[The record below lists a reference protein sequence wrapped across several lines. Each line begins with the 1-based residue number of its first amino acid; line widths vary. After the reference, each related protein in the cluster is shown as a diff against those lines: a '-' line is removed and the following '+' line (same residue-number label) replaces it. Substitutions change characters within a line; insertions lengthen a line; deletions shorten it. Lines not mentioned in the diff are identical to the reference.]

1 VRALPEAYQPV
12 PDLTIAQM
20 VELRKKI
27 VGLWD
32 HLVDGYVAAA
42 KQLAPDLIVYDPVFN
57 AGLVAAAALDVP
69 AVGHGQGI
77 MRHTPEFL
85 REHAAPAFER
95 HQVELPKKIMMIELV
110 PDSLML
116 EDGTSMRQ
124 MRYIPY
130 NGTGVVPSWVFEMPT
145 RPRIA
150 VTLGRASV
158 ITARANPLVRTVE
171 AAREVDAEFVLTVDD
186 ATAATLGPLPPNV
199 RVTGWVPLRELI
211 RTCSAII
218 HHGGTA
224 TMLTACVAGI
234 PQFAIPEGFGYEFNA
249 RSMARY
255 GFGLTGTAD
264 DINADAIMTLLS
276 DPGLKSAAQKIRQEI
291 EQLPSPSEMIHQ
303 IVEFAR

>member
-1 VRALPEAYQPV
+1 
-12 PDLTIAQM
+12 
-20 VELRKKI
+20 
-27 VGLWD
+27 
-32 HLVDGYVAAA
+32 VAAA

-77 MRHTPEFL
+77 MRHTPEFI

-95 HQVELPKKIMMIELV
+95 HHVELPKKIMMIDIV

-116 EDGTSMRQ
+116 EDGTSMRK

-130 NGTGVVPSWVFEMPT
+130 NGAGMVPPWLLEMPT

-150 VTLGRASV
+150 VTLGGYSV
-158 ITARANPLVRTVE
+158 EATGTSRLVRAIE
-171 AAREVDAEFVLTVDD
+171 AARRVDAEFILTADD
-186 ATAATLGPLPPNV
+186 ATAASLGPLPPNV

-211 RTCSAII
+211 RTCAAII
-218 HHGGTA
+218 HHGGLGS
-224 TMLTACVAGI
+224 MLTACVAGI

-255 GFGLTGTAD
+255 GFGLTGAAS
-264 DINADAIMTLLS
+264 DITADAISTLLN
-276 DPGLKSAAQKIRQEI
+276 DPRLKNAAQQIRREI
-291 EQLPSPSEMIHQ
+291 EQLPPPSEMLHQ
-303 IVEFAR
+303 IAEFAR